1 LLKWCGPRW
10 RLSTYEILSLD
21 GGRPLGL
28 RGSEPRMEGKRSDKV
43 ADLIQKEIS
52 EMLLRGLK
60 DPRIGFVTITKVAV
74 SEDCR
79 TAKIYFSVTGSPE
92 DRERSTEGLNSA
104 KGYVRKEL
112 GRRIR
117 MKYTPDISF
126 QFDPS
131 IEYAIHIG
139 EVIEQIRKER
149 EEKKDEG

>member
-1 LLKWCGPRW
+1 
-10 RLSTYEILSLD
+10 
-21 GGRPLGL
+21 
-28 RGSEPRMEGKRSDKV
+28 MEGKRSEKI

-52 EMLLRGLK
+52 HLLVRTLK

-79 TAKIYFSVTGSPE
+79 MAKVYFSVAGPSDE
-92 DRERSTEGLNSA
+92 RKRSTDGLNSA

-117 MKYTPDISF
+117 LKHIPDITF

-139 EVIEQIRKER
+139 EVIEQIKKER
-149 EEKKDEG
+149 EDKGDED